1 MESVEFLQGLPGW
14 VNLLIAAGLVL
25 AGVVITLVFRGPKR
39 APVRAAE
46 ESLPG
51 VDREVQKTI
60 ARLESDNAALS
71 HLFQLIPGFTKKM
84 NSRIER
90 REIPMEAMRVLEQL
104 FAPSQILVF
113 LLEERV
119 GRLSLVKQMGL
130 PPDFSASFQVGFGE
144 GRIGWVAQHNVP
156 MDVDD
161 FIREKR
167 LTGANLDMPGHFQ
180 FKAELCAPMSHED
193 KVRGVISVGGITRHY
208 KHEKGILSLVAD
220 LASIALYNHDLFART
235 QEMANCD
242 GLTKLYNKRFFMEKL
257 SNVLVDAGRGHHP
270 FSVFLFDLDNFK
282 HYNDT
287 QGHQAGDEVLKVTG
301 ELLRDSLRPDDIAAR
316 FGGEEFI
323 VLLAHAPAE
332 GAMQAAERIRT
343 RVAEHAFANRES
355 QPLKIV
361 SLSGGVATYPDDGLT
376 SSDLIASA
384 DAALY
389 RAKREGR
396 NRVFASKP
404 KYFSDEADDATY
416 KAQTG

>member
-14 VNLLIAAGLVL
+14 VNLLIAAGLVV
-25 AGVVITLVFRGPKR
+25 AGIVITLVLRGSKR

-51 VDREVQKTI
+51 MDREVQKTI

-119 GRLSLVKQMGL
+119 ERLSLVKHMGL
-130 PPDFSASFQVGFGE
+130 PPDFSLSFQVGFGE

-167 LTGANLDMPGHFQ
+167 LTGANMDMPGHFQ
-180 FKAELCAPMSHED
+180 FKVELCAPMSHED
-193 KVRGVISVGGITRHY
+193 QVRGVISVGGITRHY
-208 KHEKGILSLVAD
+208 KHEKAILSLVAD

-323 VLLAHAPAE
+323 VLLAHAPAD
-332 GAMQAAERIRT
+332 GAMQAADRIRV
-343 RVAEHAFANRES
+343 RVAGHAFANRES

-396 NRVFASKP
+396 NRIFASKP
-404 KYFSDEADDATY
+404 KYFSDEADDAIN
-416 KAQTG
+416 KAQAG

>member
-1 MESVEFLQGLPGW
+1 
-14 VNLLIAAGLVL
+14 
-25 AGVVITLVFRGPKR
+25 
-39 APVRAAE
+39 
-46 ESLPG
+46 
-51 VDREVQKTI
+51 
-60 ARLESDNAALS
+60 
-71 HLFQLIPGFTKKM
+71 
-84 NSRIER
+84 
-90 REIPMEAMRVLEQL
+90 
-104 FAPSQILVF
+104 
-113 LLEERV
+113 
-119 GRLSLVKQMGL
+119 
-130 PPDFSASFQVGFGE
+130 
-144 GRIGWVAQHNVP
+144 
-156 MDVDD
+156 
-161 FIREKR
+161 
-167 LTGANLDMPGHFQ
+167 
-180 FKAELCAPMSHED
+180 MSHED

-208 KHEKGILSLVAD
+208 KHEKAILSLVAD

-242 GLTKLYNKRFFMEKL
+242 GLTKLYNKRFFMERL

-270 FSVFLFDLDNFK
+270 FSIFLFDLDNFK

-323 VLLAHAPAE
+323 VLLHHAPAD
-332 GAMQAAERIRT
+332 GAMQAAERFRT
-343 RVAEHAFANRES
+343 RMAGHAFANRES

-404 KYFSDEADDATY
+404 KYFSDEADDGTG
-416 KAQTG
+416 KAQAG

>member
-14 VNLLIAAGLVL
+14 INLLIAGGFLVAGI
-25 AGVVITLVFRGPKR
+25 VITLVFRGSKR
-39 APVRAAE
+39 TPIRAADE
-46 ESLPG
+46 NLPG
-51 VDREVQKTI
+51 VGREVQKTI

-119 GRLSLVKQMGL
+119 ERLSLVKHMGL
-130 PPDFSASFQVGFGE
+130 PPDFSLSFDVGFGE
-144 GRIGWVAQHNVP
+144 GRIGWVAQHNVA

-180 FKAELCAPMSHED
+180 FKVELCAPMAHED

-208 KHEKGILSLVAD
+208 KHEKAILSLVAD

-242 GLTKLYNKRFFMEKL
+242 GLTKLYNKRFFMERL

-323 VLLAHAPAE
+323 VLLAHAPAD
-332 GAMQAAERIRT
+332 GAMQAAERIRA

-396 NRVFASKP
+396 NRIFASKP
-404 KYFSDEADDATY
+404 KYFSDEADDATS
-416 KAQTG
+416 KAQAG